1 MGASVGFVYG
11 GKSLTDLMNYIQIQP
26 LSKDAFAPFG
36 DVISCEGND
45 FFTINNALTER
56 YHALALAQTNTGQ
69 VGLSIFRNIQK
80 TTVPCTIK
88 MLERHPQ
95 GSQAFI
101 PMHGQSFL
109 IVVAAQLDQNMPDL
123 AHIYAFISNG
133 KQAINY
139 HKGTWH
145 HPLLTLEAPS
155 DFVVVDRI
163 GEGHNCD
170 IFPFEENI
178 VLTF

>member
-1 MGASVGFVYG
+1 
-11 GKSLTDLMNYIQIQP
+11 
-26 LSKDAFAPFG
+26 
-36 DVISCEGND
+36 
-45 FFTINNALTER
+45 
-56 YHALALAQTNTGQ
+56 
-69 VGLSIFRNIQK
+69 
-80 TTVPCTIK
+80 

-109 IVVAAQLDQNMPDL
+109 IVVAAQLNPNTPDL
-123 AHIYAFISNG
+123 EKIYAFISNG

-139 HKGTWH
+139 HTGTWH

-170 IFPFEENI
+170 VFTFEENI